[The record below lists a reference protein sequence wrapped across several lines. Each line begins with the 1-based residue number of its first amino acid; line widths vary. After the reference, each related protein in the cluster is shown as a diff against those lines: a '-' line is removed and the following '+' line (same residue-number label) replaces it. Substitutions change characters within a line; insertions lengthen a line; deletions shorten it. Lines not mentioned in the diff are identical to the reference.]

1 MSEEPR
7 VSQDVARH
15 AVWIRRAE
23 LWLLVLVASV
33 ALVLRLSAPKMGA
46 DLWYDE
52 AYSYHVASRP
62 FGEMMRL
69 LYLGGDTNPP
79 LYTVVLH
86 FWLMLARSD
95 FFVKL
100 LSLAFGIATLVL
112 LHRLGR
118 RLAGPVAGLVAAL
131 LFAFSEWGVYYSLE
145 ARPYSMLFFFSL
157 LSTYFYMRI
166 LRRIGFGRSS
176 RRCGRW
182 LRPAYV
188 AATVAAMYTHWFGW
202 LLPLTHAAGLW
213 VYRRRRGAWMG
224 FIRWMVPVAVSV
236 SPLLLFL
243 WNEFEIQSSVGGFS
257 WPGAPDLPYTLEYL
271 QHVVGGASLLVM
283 TAALLFLVKIH
294 RRPRRSKSGALLA
307 LPVRRRVMS
316 TRRNVFFLAAYACCR
331 WRSSTRPPA
340 CREDFSFFVFRYFLA
355 YGLGAF
361 LLIGIALARLPRGLA
376 LAAAVVLVGA
386 PVYKRVSEPEEQ
398 PKPYSRIA
406 RDTWPGEGRTALRL
420 HLSPMSYHSVGALSA
435 PEQPREGPHPVGLRA
450 RHELRAR
457 LQRARRDD
465 PPRPPRRL
473 PRGASRL
480 RRVLGRARRDLS
492 QPPRGGAVGRAPAG
506 AQPRA
511 CQRGAVRD
519 GARFTLPPPGRTHAR
534 PAIDRARITTE

>member
-1 MSEEPR
+1 MREETR

-23 LWLLVLVASV
+23 PWLLALVVLAAV
-33 ALVLRLSAPKMGA
+33 VLRLSAPKMGA

-52 AYSYHVASRP
+52 AYSCHVASRP

-79 LYTVVLH
+79 LYTLVLH

-100 LSLAFGIATLVL
+100 LSLVFGIGTLVV

-157 LSTYFYMRI
+157 LSTYFYIRI

-182 LRPAYV
+182 LRPAYA
-188 AATVAAMYTHWFGW
+188 AATVAAMYAHWFGW
-202 LLPLTHAAGLW
+202 LLPATHAAGLW
-213 VYRRRRGAWMG
+213 IYRRRRGAWMG
-224 FIRWMVPVAVSV
+224 FIRWMVPVGVAV

-243 WNEFEIQSSVGGFS
+243 WNEFEIQNAVGGFS

-271 QHVVGGASLLVM
+271 QHVVGGSSLLVM
-283 TAALLFLVKIH
+283 TAALLLVVKIH
-294 RRPRRSKSGALLA
+294 RRPRRSKSGVLLA
-307 LPVRRRVMS
+307 MPVRRRVMS
-316 TRRNVFFLAAYACCR
+316 TRRNVFFLAAYVLLPVAIVYAA
-331 WRSSTRPPA
+331 SSV
-340 CREDFSFFVFRYFLA
+340 REDFSFFVFRYFLA

-376 LAAAVVLVGA
+376 VAAAVVLVGA
-386 PVYKRVSEPEEQ
+386 PVYKRIREPEEQ
-398 PKPYSRIA
+398 AKPYSRIA

-420 HLSPMSYHSVGALSA
+420 HLSPMSYYSVVRYRRPNSLVKDRILWDSEHGMSYVLDYNVRGEMIH
-435 PEQPREGPHPVGLRA
+435 PDHLVDFREGLRDFDEFWVVLDEIYPSRRAVALWDTLQQA
-450 RHELRAR
+450 RSLERVSEAQYGTVR
-457 LQRARRDD
+457 VSRY
-465 PPRPPRRL
+465 RRL
-473 PRGASRL
+473 A
-480 RRVLGRARRDLS
+480 GRM
-492 QPPRGGAVGRAPAG
+492 
-506 AQPRA
+506 
-511 CQRGAVRD
+511 
-519 GARFTLPPPGRTHAR
+519 PGRL
-534 PAIDRARITTE
+534 